1 MAMGGSRRRRVWF
14 GLAVLGVAAPLLV
27 STGAGAA
34 GPQVKEPKYG
44 FTFAL
49 PTNWRTV
56 PLNGSDIESLLNS
69 ATHNDPS
76 LSNALSAQGKGIAVT
91 SAEEDTGYLEALTL
105 LAHAKRV
112 DFDRVMDLRTASD
125 YEVPSQVKTP
135 CSSSPAR
142 RLARFPA
149 LRSPWNRLTW
159 SAAAW

>member
-1 MAMGGSRRRRVWF
+1 VGSFGFPSDQIPSHCFTTKISMSGKGNPVITLPSVGIGARRYFSRTEKW
-14 GLAVLGVAAPLLV
+14 VAYW
-27 STGAGAA
+27 T
-34 GPQVKEPKYG
+34 E
-44 FTFAL
+44 
-49 PTNWRTV
+49 
-56 PLNGSDIESLLNS
+56 
-69 ATHNDPS
+69 
-76 LSNALSAQGKGIAVT
+76 GKGIGAT